1 MYFLTTK
8 LHETTFN
15 PENFYTM
22 ILTLL
27 IGADLIILVMSE
39 VILGERRGE
48 ERRER
53 RGVSG
58 AGGKPFSVIKPSV
71 WPCPAGEQLK
81 S

>member
-1 MYFLTTK
+1 MK

-27 IGADLIILVMSE
+27 LIGADLIILVMRE

-48 ERRER
+48 
-53 RGVSG
+53 RGVCVW
-58 AGGKPFSVIKPSV
+58 GGF
-71 WPCPAGEQLK
+71 
-81 S
+81 